1 MKQLLKTILVMT
13 VILSGCSSRS
23 LKEGEAIGESIVNIV
38 ATNKLD
44 SLPAIIKSYN
54 ALEDSLNL
62 NNNTLITEV
71 NKGIIKV
78 TADKNDTIRFCARI
92 IMNTPE
98 GLGSWLAEQNVN
110 KIVGSNHS
118 ETKSLLSDI
127 NIINFL
133 YNKTGEPSSINEFQS
148 AYNAHI
154 DSLPSD
160 KKAIV
165 YARTLKPAILA
176 GGMAEELEKAA
187 NQKNTEW
194 IKETLNIIEGI
205 KKEYSSNKENFN
217 KFNNTLNSALVI
229 MPDSI
234 IQTINPLIKEK
245 TK

>member
-1 MKQLLKTILVMT
+1 M
-13 VILSGCSSRS
+13 
-23 LKEGEAIGESIVNIV
+23 
-38 ATNKLD
+38 
-44 SLPAIIKSYN
+44 
-54 ALEDSLNL
+54 
-62 NNNTLITEV
+62 LI
-71 NKGIIKV
+71 
-78 TADKNDTIRFCARI
+78 
-92 IMNTPE
+92 
-98 GLGSWLAEQNVN
+98 

-160 KKAIV
+160 KKATV